1 MQIKLGFYGAARN
14 VTGSKYYLEADGHKF
29 LVDCGL
35 YQERFLKDRNWEPF
49 PINPHSLDAVLLTH
63 AHIDHCGL
71 LPKLVREGFNG
82 RIYCTDATAD
92 IAKIMLTDS
101 ARLQQEDALNKKMR
115 HEQEG
120 RKAHFPE
127 MPLYTEKDAEDCYPL
142 FHPVPYGRTIQL
154 ADGLEAV
161 FHDAGHVLG
170 SSSLMLRAD
179 RNGETRRILF
189 SGDVGRRNR
198 PILRDPTLFKEADY
212 IIIESTY
219 GDRLHEDGDKI
230 ADELAEVINSTVV
243 NGGNIVVPSFAL
255 ERSQEILYY
264 MNELLLAN
272 RIPHIMVFFDSP
284 MAVSI
289 TEIFEEHL
297 DLFDKEA
304 REIIRSGKS
313 PFSFPGLTRVSTTDE
328 SKAINWITGSV
339 MIIAGSGMCNGGRI
353 KHHLVSN
360 ISRKESTILFV
371 GYQAVGTLG
380 RQIVDGA
387 KIVRIL
393 GKKYRVKARIAQM
406 NGFSAH
412 ADRNE
417 LLQWL
422 SSIRNQPRGIFVT
435 HGEEGASASLADAV
449 REKFGWKVSVP
460 QYKDEVTLD

>member
-1 MQIKLGFYGAARN
+1 VQIKLGFYGAARN

-422 SSIRNQPRGIFVT
+422 SSIRNQPRGIFIT

>member
-1 MQIKLGFYGAARN
+1 MQIKLGFYGATGN

-49 PINPHSLDAVLLTH
+49 PIDPHSLDAVLLTH

-92 IAKIMLTDS
+92 IAKIMLADS
-101 ARLQQEDALNKKMR
+101 ARLQEEDAFNKKRR

-120 RKAHFPE
+120 RKARFPE
-127 MPLYTEKDAEDCYPL
+127 VPLYTEKDAEDCYPL

-154 ADGLEAV
+154 ADGIEAV

-170 SSSLMLRAD
+170 SSSLMLKVD
-179 RNGETRRILF
+179 RNGETRKILF

-198 PILRDPTLFKEADY
+198 PILRDPTVFKEADY
-212 IIIESTY
+212 IIVESTY

-230 ADELAEVINSTVV
+230 ADELAEVINSTVAA
-243 NGGNIVVPSFAL
+243 GGNIIVPSFAL

-264 MNELLLAN
+264 MNELLAAD
-272 RIPHIMVFFDSP
+272 RIPHMLVFFDSP

-289 TEIFEEHL
+289 TEVFENHL

-304 REIIRSGKS
+304 RTMIKKGDS
-313 PFSFPGLTRVSTTDE
+313 PFSFPGLTRVSSTDE
-328 SKAINWITGSV
+328 SKAINRISGSI
-339 MIIAGSGMCNGGRI
+339 MIIAGSGMCNGGRV
-353 KHHLVSN
+353 KHHLVTN
-360 ISRKESTILFV
+360 ISRRESTILFV

-380 RQIVDGA
+380 RQIVDGS
-387 KIVRIL
+387 KKVRIL
-393 GKKYRVKARIAQM
+393 GSNYKVKARIAQM

-412 ADRNE
+412 ADRND

-422 SSIRNQPRGIFVT
+422 SSIRNQPRGVFVT
-435 HGEEGASASLADAV
+435 HGEEDASASLADAV
-449 REKFGWKVSVP
+449 REKFGWQVSVP
-460 QYKDEVTLD
+460 QYKDEITLD

>member
-14 VTGSKYYLEADGHKF
+14 VTGSRYYLEANGNKF
-29 LVDCGL
+29 LIDCGL
-35 YQERFLKDRNWEPF
+35 YQERFLKDRNWDPF
-49 PINPHSLDAVLLTH
+49 PIPPDTLDAVLLTH

-71 LPKLVREGFNG
+71 LPKLVREGFRG

-101 ARLQQEDALNKKMR
+101 ARLQEEDAQFKKKR
-115 HEQEG
+115 HEKEG
-120 RKAHFPE
+120 RKGAHPE
-127 MPLYTEKDAEDCYPL
+127 VPLYTVKDAEACYPL
-142 FHPVPYGRTIQL
+142 FHPVPYGKTLRL
-154 ADGLEAV
+154 ADGIEAV

-170 SSSLMLRAD
+170 SSNLMLKVD
-179 RNGETRRILF
+179 RNGESRKILF

-212 IIIESTY
+212 IIVESTY

-230 ADELAEVINSTVV
+230 ADELAEVINSTVKA
-243 NGGNIVVPSFAL
+243 GGNIVVPSFAL

-264 MNELLLAN
+264 MNELLAAN

-289 TEIFEEHL
+289 TEIFEGHL
-297 DLFDKEA
+297 ELFDKEA
-304 REIIRSGKS
+304 KAIIRSGKS

-328 SKAINWITGSV
+328 SKAINQISGSI

-360 ISRKESTILFV
+360 ISRPESTILFV

-387 KIVRIL
+387 TTVRIL
-393 GKKYRVKARIAQM
+393 GKKYKVKAKIVQM

-412 ADRNE
+412 ADRDE
-417 LLQWL
+417 LLHWL
-422 SSIRNQPRGIFVT
+422 SAIKNQPRGVFVV
-435 HGEEGASASLADAV
+435 HGEEEVSTGFADYL
-449 REKFGWKVSVP
+449 KDKLGWNVSVP
-460 QYKDEVTLD
+460 QYKDEVILD

>member
-1 MQIKLGFYGAARN
+1 LQIKLGFYGAARN

>member
-1 MQIKLGFYGAARN
+1 VQIKLGFYGAARN
-14 VTGSKYYLEADGHKF
+14 VTGSRYYLEANGNKF

-35 YQERFLKDRNWEPF
+35 YQERFLKDRNWDPF
-49 PINPHSLDAVLLTH
+49 PIPPNTLDAVLLTH

-71 LPKLVREGFNG
+71 LPKLVREGFRG

-101 ARLQQEDALNKKMR
+101 ARLQEEDAQFKKKR
-115 HEQEG
+115 HEKEG
-120 RKAHFPE
+120 RKGAHPE
-127 MPLYTEKDAEDCYPL
+127 VPLYTVKDAEACYPL
-142 FHPVPYGRTIQL
+142 FSPVPYGKTLRL
-154 ADGLEAV
+154 ADGFEAV

-170 SSSLMLRAD
+170 SSNLMFKID
-179 RNGETRRILF
+179 RNGESRKILF

-212 IIIESTY
+212 IIVESTY

-230 ADELAEVINSTVV
+230 ADELAEVINSTVKA
-243 NGGNIVVPSFAL
+243 GGNIVVPSFAL

-264 MNELLLAN
+264 MNELLAAN

-289 TEIFEEHL
+289 TEIFEGHL
-297 DLFDKEA
+297 ELFDKEA
-304 REIIRSGKS
+304 KAIIRSGKS

-328 SKAINWITGSV
+328 SKAINQISGSI

-360 ISRKESTILFV
+360 ISRPESTILFV

-387 KIVRIL
+387 TTVRIL
-393 GKKYRVKARIAQM
+393 GKKYKVKAKIVQM

-412 ADRNE
+412 ADKNE
-417 LLQWL
+417 LFHWL
-422 SSIRNQPRGIFVT
+422 SAIKNQPRGVFVV
-435 HGEEGASASLADAV
+435 HGEEEVSTGFADYL
-449 REKFGWKVSVP
+449 KDKLGWNVSVP
-460 QYKDEVTLD
+460 QYKDEVILD